1 MAASPTPPQPIT
13 AIESP
18 RPTPP
23 VLIAAPMPAITP
35 QPSRPATSGFASGL
49 TFVHCPACTS
59 VFSTNAPM
67 PSAAESSSP
76 RLEGHLLRRVVGGE
90 AVPGLAA
97 AAGAAGAVDRAPVE
111 DDVVARRDVGDAL
124 ADGLHHAGRLVAE
137 QERELVVDAALAVVQ
152 VGVADPAGLHLDDG
166 LARARVRDDDRLDRD
181 GRALAARDDP
191 ADLLRHGDSSGSS
204 DELLMRLSAACHVT
218 GVPTHRGP

>member
-1 MAASPTPPQPIT
+1 MCVAPNSLAHSSFRSSMSIAMIVDAPARRAPAIAASPTPPQPIT

-35 QPSRPATSGFASGL
+35 QPSSPATSGLAAGL
-49 TFVHCPACTS
+49 TFVHCPEWTS

-67 PSAAESSSP
+67 PSAGDELLA
-76 RLEGHLLRRVVGGE
+76 RLQGHLLRGVVGGE

-97 AAGAAGAVDRAPVE
+97 AAGPAGAVDRAPVE
-111 DDVVARRDVGDAL
+111 DHEVAGRHVGDAL
-124 ADGLHHAGRLVAE
+124 ADRLDDAGRLVAE

-152 VGVADPAGLHLDDG
+152 VGVADPAGLHLHHR
-166 LARARVRDDDRLDRD
+166 LAGPGVRAR
-181 GRALAARDDP
+181 
-191 ADLLRHGDSSGSS
+191 
-204 DELLMRLSAACHVT
+204 
-218 GVPTHRGP
+218 